1 MMFYK
6 YKSNGCLIIV
16 YYTLLKMLDNFNRQA
31 YAHSNVILPASQGK
45 GCLMLG
51 DFNSAID

>member
-1 MMFYK
+1 
-6 YKSNGCLIIV
+6 
-16 YYTLLKMLDNFNRQA
+16 MLDNFNRQA